1 MSNTV
6 IDVECVIV
14 TALGVAFALALL
26 LRALGR
32 SRPELSITTPFVVG
46 FGLRLLVIA
55 GVAATGLGAQIRN
68 APDELTWLFH
78 AHQIAAQPW
87 SSGEWLP
94 WNHQSYLQAIVMAA
108 QLKTLGATVGALRI
122 TQVGISLAGAL
133 LIAAAVYDLAG
144 KREARLAAWLLALEP
159 ASLLFNDLLL
169 KESLME
175 LGGGLVVFGA
185 ARVWRRLDVTGI
197 AIMGAGSLV
206 AMGARWYVGLLLLS
220 CAVVVVLHA
229 SLRGLGSGKLR
240 SLPLL
245 YGMVAVIVV
254 STPAILAATSH
265 KSLQEN
271 LQPLHNAESTAA
283 PGAGVT
289 SGNHLALESINYSS
303 RAAIVENLPQGVY
316 NLLFRPYPWQLG
328 SLSQLLGAIGSLFAL
343 AVLFLLIRFAI
354 AARGELMSRAGPLI
368 YPLLFIAVAYALAD
382 GNAGQGFRYRTHL
395 VTLAIA
401 AMVVLRETV
410 RERRESSTNDLSPEA
425 QAPGRSLL
433 ASERAGAR
441 RGRLVPGTPPPAI

>member
-1 MSNTV
+1 MGNTV
-6 IDVECVIV
+6 IAVEGVIV
-14 TALGVAFALALL
+14 TMLAVAFALILL
-26 LRALGR
+26 LRLLGR
-32 SRPELSITTPFVVG
+32 GRPEMSVSAPFAVG
-46 FGLRLLVIA
+46 FVLRLLVIA
-55 GVAATGLGAQIRN
+55 GVAATGIGAQIRN

-78 AHQIAAQPW
+78 AHQIASQPW

-108 QLKTLGATVGALRI
+108 QFKLLGASVGALRI

-133 LIAAAVYDLAG
+133 LIAAAVYDVAG
-144 KREARLAAWLLALEP
+144 RRAARLSAWLLALEP

-169 KESLME
+169 KEPLME
-175 LGGGLVVFGA
+175 LAAGLVTFGA
-185 ARVWRRLDVTGI
+185 ARVWRRLDATGI
-197 AIMGAGSLV
+197 TIMAGGSLV
-206 AMGARWYVGLLLLS
+206 AMGARWYVGLFLLS

-265 KSLQEN
+265 RSLEEN

-303 RAAIVENLPQGVY
+303 RGAIVENLPQGVY
-316 NLLFRPYPWQLG
+316 NLLLRPYPWQLG
-328 SLSQLLGAIGSLFAL
+328 SLSQMLGAVGSVFAL
-343 AVLFLLIRFAI
+343 TVLFLLIRFAI
-354 AARGELMSRAGPLI
+354 VARGELMSRAGPLI
-368 YPLLFIAVAYALAD
+368 YPLLFIAIAYALAD

-401 AMVVLRETV
+401 AMVVLRETLL
-410 RERRESSTNDLSPEA
+410 ERRESSTNDLSPEA

-433 ASERAGAR
+433 ASERAGLR
-441 RGRLVPGTPPPAI
+441 GGRLVPGTPPSAI